1 MLYDIS
7 LRRKVLER
15 VKDGMSK
22 REAAR
27 LFKISPNT
35 IYEWLK
41 RGDDLTPRLAPV
53 RKRKLDKE
61 ALARHV
67 ERYPS
72 ALLRERAAHFGVGV
86 NTVWV
91 AMRKLGFVKKTA
103 KVSGAQHYEKD
114 GVSAPSIGTHENI
127 WSREHRL
134 HR

>member
-15 VKDGMSK
+15 VKSGMGK

-27 LFKISPNT
+27 LFGISPNT

-41 RGDDLTPRLAPV
+41 RGDDLAPRYAAT
-53 RKRKLDKE
+53 RQRKLDKA
-61 ALARHV
+61 ALAAHV
-67 ERYPS
+67 EAHPS
-72 ALLRERAAHFGVGV
+72 ALLRERAAHLGVGV

-91 AMRKLGFVKKTA
+91 AMKKLGFVKKTA
-103 KVSGAQHYEKD
+103 PVSGVQYYEKD
-114 GVSAPSIGTHENI
+114 GVSEPSIDTHEKI